1 EATPPIM
8 AENQMGRTEKAVMAG
23 QITPTMTAGTKTM
36 IKTVVMMK
44 TMAMMGIVGMMMKT
58 EKMKAGMTKAK
69 KTKTKKTKVKMTKRG
84 MKKMIQMMM
93 GLKTMVIKTMTRT
106 VEKTMEMLET
116 MMNKMDRTII
126 AETMMT

>member
-1 EATPPIM
+1 
-8 AENQMGRTEKAVMAG
+8 
-23 QITPTMTAGTKTM
+23 
-36 IKTVVMMK
+36 
-44 TMAMMGIVGMMMKT
+44 MAMMGIVGMMMKT

-69 KTKTKKTKVKMTKRG
+69 KTKAKKTKVKMTKMG

-126 AETMMT
+126 AETMMTSLGMIKETMGMDQAHKGVKNPYLFYKLQ